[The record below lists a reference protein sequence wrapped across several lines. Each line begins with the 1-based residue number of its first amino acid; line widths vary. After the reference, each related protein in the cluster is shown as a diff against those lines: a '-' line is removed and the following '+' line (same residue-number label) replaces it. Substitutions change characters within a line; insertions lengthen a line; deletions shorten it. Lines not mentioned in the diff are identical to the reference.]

1 MFAEERPPP
10 KKIFTPD
17 GKYEFVEDGA
27 LGTGACGVVRI
38 AKHLETGE
46 LYAIKIM
53 SVTGRL
59 SEFVKEMT
67 AYGKVTGHPNVVTLH
82 ESQVDLDK
90 KRVYL
95 IMVCPSPAGPSLPPS
110 PTGVSAASACG
121 APQEL
126 CRGGELFDRI
136 AETGKMEEVVARRY
150 FAQMVSAMDHCHAR
164 SVFHRDLKPEN
175 ILLGGTS
182 LDEIKVA
189 DFGLAALLSQVDH
202 GDGGHFLNHTKC
214 GSIMYAAPELLL
226 STERV
231 GYDSAT
237 ADIWSL
243 GVILYSMLAGAL
255 PFKVAL
261 AARCPRFAWVEQH
274 GLGPICAHLGLS
286 PEASEV
292 LQAMLRPVSSE
303 RPSLAQI
310 LECAWLQPIAHELPQ
325 RQAPGTPSRRAAAAP
340 PTPKAAAAA
349 SPGMFGKWCGAPT
362 NRGATL
368 FLAH

>member
-110 PTGVSAASACG
+110 PGRRLSGVGVRCTAG
-121 APQEL
+121 AVP
-126 CRGGELFDRI
+126 RRRAVRPDR
-136 AETGKMEEVVARRY
+136 
-150 FAQMVSAMDHCHAR
+150 
-164 SVFHRDLKPEN
+164 RD
-175 ILLGGTS
+175 G
-182 LDEIKVA
+182 
-189 DFGLAALLSQVDH
+189 Q
-202 GDGGHFLNHTKC
+202 DGG
-214 GSIMYAAPELLL
+214 G
-226 STERV
+226 
-231 GYDSAT
+231 
-237 ADIWSL
+237 
-243 GVILYSMLAGAL
+243 
-255 PFKVAL
+255 
-261 AARCPRFAWVEQH
+261 
-274 GLGPICAHLGLS
+274 GPPH
-286 PEASEV
+286 
-292 LQAMLRPVSSE
+292 
-303 RPSLAQI
+303 
-310 LECAWLQPIAHELPQ
+310 
-325 RQAPGTPSRRAAAAP
+325 
-340 PTPKAAAAA
+340 K
-349 SPGMFGKWCGAPT
+349 
-362 NRGATL
+362 
-368 FLAH
+368 